1 MSGSG
6 QRVLKHL
13 TEVQSCS
20 ARCNTHPN
28 SVIAELETADSP
40 EMTVLPANGPL
51 TVQVSTPRSP
61 LWPLALSFRRLDR
74 LSQDPTADLGIRMAT
89 VYFCTGIPF

>member
-40 EMTVLPANGPL
+40 DEYA
-51 TVQVSTPRSP
+51 S
-61 LWPLALSFRRLDR
+61 LAL
-74 LSQDPTADLGIRMAT
+74 MASGLVFQAT
-89 VYFCTGIPF
+89 